1 MKRAFIVPAIIVGLV
16 LCGELMGASLFLLQT
31 GGLIYVSR
39 EPVPVAASPEP
50 LKNKQRLHPYFGFTG
65 KYSKHFN
72 TQQFYTNSLG
82 FLQRE
87 PLKIPV
93 RRGPTD
99 FVVAIFGG
107 SVAEH
112 VAIGPYGKT
121 LQDLLQG
128 LPFFSNI
135 NLVVINMAQGSGKQP
150 SSNWNSL
157 ICWLWTKDRSCN

>member
-1 MKRAFIVPAIIVGLV
+1 MRSLTRAKVKHRAPSLQTIRYNSLVELYKILWLGDRAMKRAFIVLAIIVGLA
-16 LCGELMGASLFLLQT
+16 LCGELMGAALFLLQT

-39 EPVPVAASPEP
+39 EPVTVAASPEP

-82 FLQRE
+82 LLQRE

-99 FVVAIFGG
+99 FVVAIFE
-107 SVAEH
+107 EH
-112 VAIGPYGKT
+112 LSNLSRSMRNCWCSNRIGT
-121 LQDLLQG
+121 
-128 LPFFSNI
+128 
-135 NLVVINMAQGSGKQP
+135 V
-150 SSNWNSL
+150 
-157 ICWLWTKDRSCN
+157 